1 MPYPTRRRSKWL
13 GNSVCV
19 CENRGDVVQRGAAL
33 IVMSVYESAFSL
45 ETGASD
51 ERVERAAEVLTDGA
65 GIVVF
70 DGFLALRRAG
80 RQLLCEVIDP
90 TPSAHRCAN
99 EYEVLVE
106 NARRAL
112 EASKLAARSTLG
124 LVKNTL

>member
-1 MPYPTRRRSKWL
+1 
-13 GNSVCV
+13 
-19 CENRGDVVQRGAAL
+19 
-33 IVMSVYESAFSL
+33 MSVYESAFSL

-51 ERVERAAEVLTDGA
+51 ERVERASEVLTDGA

-112 EASKLAARSTLG
+112 EASKLAARLPWRPRKWIVVEAHGTDTTE
-124 LVKNTL
+124 VWRAP